1 MIAFILINLSLA
13 MELRKIKNP
22 EALCLDG
29 SKGVIYNIIKKLVI
43 LL

>member
-1 MIAFILINLSLA
+1 MIAFIFINLSLA

-29 SKGVIYNIIKKLVI
+29 SKGVINNYYI
-43 LL
+43 